1 MLCNRRVVTYSK
13 RGLQMAD
20 RSGPLSPFRGHSFF
34 AWWQK
39 PPWRVAWWWQIEYQ
53 HCVGWCCPT
62 RHRAAPE
69 NGRILRGLA
78 ICNLLSK
85 VCKLAIVIQY
95 MLRILW
101 FKQKL
106 VSLSNDNVDVMNDN
120 RKFGSSKSLERTL
133 LTTPGA
139 RDFLCAVSGFG
150 QGL

>member
-20 RSGPLSPFRGHSFF
+20 RSGPWSPFRGHSFF

-62 RHRAAPE
+62 RHPAAPE

-85 VCKLAIVIQY
+85 VCKLAIVILY

-106 VSLSNDNVDVMNDN
+106 VSLSNDNVDVMNGN

-133 LTTPGA
+133 LTTPGD